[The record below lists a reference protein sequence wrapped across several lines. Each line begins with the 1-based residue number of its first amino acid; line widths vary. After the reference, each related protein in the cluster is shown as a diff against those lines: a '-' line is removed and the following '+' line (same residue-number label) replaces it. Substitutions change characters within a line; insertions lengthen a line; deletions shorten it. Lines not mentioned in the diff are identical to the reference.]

1 MNLNER
7 QLLINLSLL
16 WNCHTSFRRKLWDN
30 ERPIRFIYSRVLRYL
45 IWQGWWHP
53 GHLHHKLRLSPRST
67 HSFWP
72 SRCES
77 WLGRTS
83 LYIFN
88 LSGRSCILHYLSNQ
102 IQNRKCKY
110 LNAGGFS
117 KHILNAWST
126 FPEPCGLVLRK
137 QFLNQL
143 CSNIKKIKII
153 VLVRFAIIR
162 SVGCRQINCQQ
173 NHRDNTRIQKLRVA
187 INGSVKLKQET
198 LRHLLTCF

>member
-1 MNLNER
+1 MSLDISIHSTQRILFAIGVNLNDR

-53 GHLHHKLRLSPRST
+53 GHLHHKLRLS
-67 HSFWP
+67 HGLHIQFWP

-77 WLGRTS
+77 WLGRTF

-143 CSNIKKIKII
+143 CSNIKKSKIS
-153 VLVRFAIIR
+153 R
-162 SVGCRQINCQQ
+162 
-173 NHRDNTRIQKLRVA
+173 
-187 INGSVKLKQET
+187 
-198 LRHLLTCF
+198 